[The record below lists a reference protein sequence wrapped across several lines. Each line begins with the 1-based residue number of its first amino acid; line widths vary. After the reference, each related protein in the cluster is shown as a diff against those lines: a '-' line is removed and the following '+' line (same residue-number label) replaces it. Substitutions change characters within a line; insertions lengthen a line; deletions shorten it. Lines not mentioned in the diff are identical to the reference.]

1 MLSKIKEIIQAYAI
15 AINPTEEQK
24 QWAEKRLQI
33 CVTCEHWKTSQL
45 GIEYCGKCGCATKGK
60 VFSPKGMEECP
71 LGKWTI

>member
-15 AINPTEEQK
+15 AINPTKEQK
-24 QWAEKRLQI
+24 QWAEKRLEI
-33 CVTCEHWKTSQL
+33 CMKCEHWKSQL

-60 VFSPKGMEECP
+60 VFSPKGMEACP